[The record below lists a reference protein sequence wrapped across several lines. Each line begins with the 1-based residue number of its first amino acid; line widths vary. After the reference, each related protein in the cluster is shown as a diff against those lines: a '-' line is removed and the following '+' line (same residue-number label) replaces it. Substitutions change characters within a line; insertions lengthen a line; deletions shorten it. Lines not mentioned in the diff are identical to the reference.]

1 MAIKQRKQL
10 TGTTAQINAYAGV
23 EGQLVWD
30 KTKKKWVGMSG
41 TAGTNYPMA
50 SESHTHSISNVTNL
64 QSTLDGKQPK
74 GDYATSKALTD
85 GLAGKANKAHTH
97 AIADVTNLQT
107 TLNAIQGK
115 IPTKTSQLSNDS
127 GFLVTHPTIS
137 VAAKTLDSGSAA
149 TVTKSGTD
157 AAPVFTFGIP
167 KGADGAKGDRGDPGP
182 QGPQGPAGSSAPTP
196 KAYVTSAWRSGEQWY
211 RRWSDGWLEQGGR
224 LKFEFAAGGDNPYRS
239 FSLPTAFSNDTYTI
253 VATGAGGYGD
263 SILKVTSQTTS
274 SVTVFDTRASGGDVL
289 YYVLYV
295 HFYCSGY

>member
-107 TLNAIQGK
+107 TLDTITGT

-127 GFLVTHPTIS
+127 GFLTTHPTIS
-137 VAAKTLDSGSAA
+137 VAAKTLDSGSDA

-167 KGADGAKGDRGDPGP
+167 KGAKGDRGDTGP
-182 QGPQGPAGSSAPTP
+182 RGPQGPAGSSGPTP
-196 KAYVTSAWRSGEQWY
+196 NAYVVETQNKGTMWY
-211 RRWSDGWLEQGGR
+211 RKWSNGFIEQGNTTGGR
-224 LKFEFAAGGDNPYRS
+224 GAVTFGWAFKNRPCVMCIGSTRPVGIERVSATSFTPINPNESDYR
-239 FSLPTAFSNDTYTI
+239 DTLTEGWY
-253 VATGAGGYGD
+253 ACG
-263 SILKVTSQTTS
+263 
-274 SVTVFDTRASGGDVL
+274 F
-289 YYVLYV
+289 
-295 HFYCSGY
+295 

>member
-30 KTKKKWVGMSG
+30 KTKKKWVGLSG

-97 AIADVTNLQT
+97 AVADVTNLQT

-167 KGADGAKGDRGDPGP
+167 KGDKGDRGDTGP
-182 QGPQGPAGSSAPTP
+182 RGPQGPAGSSGPTP
-196 KAYVTSAWRSGEQWY
+196 NAYVIETARNGDNWY
-211 RRWSDGWLEQGGR
+211 RKWSNGFIEQGYMRADRWGR
-224 LKFEFAAGGDNPYRS
+224 SSVTFLWPFKEKAKVVLSSYTSYDVYPDNVTTTS
-239 FSLPTAFSNDTYTI
+239 FSL
-253 VATGAGGYGD
+253 G
-263 SILKVTSQTTS
+263 
-274 SVTVFDTRASGGDVL
+274 GGDDD
-289 YYVLYV
+289 
-295 HFYCSGY
+295 GYFTLNGWYAFGY

>member
-64 QSTLDGKQPK
+64 QTTLDGKQPK

-97 AIADVTNLQT
+97 DVADVTNLQT
-107 TLNAIQGK
+107 TLNAINDK

-167 KGADGAKGDRGDPGP
+167 KGDKGDRGDTGP
-182 QGPQGPAGSSAPTP
+182 RGPQGPAGSSGPTP
-196 KAYVTSAWRSGEQWY
+196 NAYVTEVNSKGTMWYRKWSNGFIEQWQ
-211 RRWSDGWLEQGGR
+211 LQN
-224 LKFEFAAGGDNPYRS
+224 F
-239 FSLPTAFSNDTYTI
+239 
-253 VATGAGGYGD
+253 
-263 SILKVTSQTTS
+263 TTS
-274 SVTVFDTRASGGDVL
+274 SRITFGWPFSSKASVLVTRGTSYDVFIEGVTTTGFSMGGGNNE
-289 YYVLYV
+289 
-295 HFYCSGY
+295 GYFSVNSWYAFGY

>member
-64 QSTLDGKQPK
+64 QSTLDGK
-74 GDYATSKALTD
+74 ATSKALTD
-85 GLAGKANKAHTH
+85 GLAGKANKVHTH
-97 AIADVTNLQT
+97 AVADVTNLQT
-107 TLNAIQGK
+107 TLNTIQGK

-149 TVTKSGTD
+149 TVTKSGTA

-167 KGADGAKGDRGDPGP
+167 KGAKGDKGDRGAT
-182 QGPQGPAGSSAPTP
+182 GPQGPAGSSGPTP
-196 KAYVTSAWRSGEQWY
+196 NAYVTTFENKGTMWY
-211 RRWSDGWLEQGGR
+211 RKWSNGFIEQGGNIG
-224 LKFEFAAGGDNPYRS
+224 KVTGGDDKEPIS
-239 FSLPTAFSNDTYTI
+239 FPIPFSNTSYFAWYDFN
-253 VATGAGGYGD
+253 VASASVIRKEVSKVYFHTGEAYQIYFSWYACG
-263 SILKVTSQTTS
+263 
-274 SVTVFDTRASGGDVL
+274 F
-289 YYVLYV
+289 
-295 HFYCSGY
+295 

>member
-64 QSTLDGKQPK
+64 QTTLDGKQPK
-74 GDYATSKALTD
+74 GDYATTKALTD

-97 AIADVTNLQT
+97 AVADVTNLQT
-107 TLNAIQGK
+107 TLNTINNK

-127 GFLVTHPTIS
+127 GFLVTPPTIS

-167 KGADGAKGDRGDPGP
+167 KGDKGDRGDTGP
-182 QGPQGPAGSSAPTP
+182 RGPQGPAGSSGPTP
-196 KAYVTSAWRSGEQWY
+196 NAYVTTVANKGTMWY
-211 RRWSDGWLEQGGR
+211 RKWSDGFIEQGDTAQGR
-224 LKFEFAAGGDNPYRS
+224 GTRS
-239 FSLPTAFSNDTYTI
+239 FGWPFTSIPC
-253 VATGAGGYGD
+253 VACVGVID
-263 SILKVTSQTTS
+263 PVFVNSISTTS
-274 SVTVFDTRASGGDVL
+274 FEPHGYNQDDYRDTLTRGWYA
-289 YYVLYV
+289 
-295 HFYCSGY
+295 CGY

>member
-1 MAIKQRKQL
+1 MTIKQRKQL

-64 QSTLDGKQPK
+64 QTTLDGKQPK
-74 GDYATSKALTD
+74 GDYATTKALTD

-97 AIADVTNLQT
+97 AVADVTNLQT
-107 TLNAIQGK
+107 TLNTITGK

-127 GFLVTHPTIS
+127 GFLTTHPTIS
-137 VAAKTLDSGSAA
+137 VAAKTLDSGSDA

-167 KGADGAKGDRGDPGP
+167 KGAKGDRGDTGP
-182 QGPQGPAGSSAPTP
+182 RGPQGPAGSSGPTP
-196 KAYVTSAWRSGEQWY
+196 DAYVTTVQTKGTMWY
-211 RRWSDGWLEQGGR
+211 RKWSNGFIEQG
-224 LKFEFAAGGDNPYRS
+224 N
-239 FSLPTAFSNDTYTI
+239 
-253 VATGAGGYGD
+253 
-263 SILKVTSQTTS
+263 SQNFTTS
-274 SVTVFDTRASGGDVL
+274 SRISFGWPFGSNPIVLLSKSNGYDLWVRSVSTTGIEFGGGNSSGSYFASSWYACG
-289 YYVLYV
+289 
-295 HFYCSGY
+295 F

>member
-50 SESHTHSISNVTNL
+50 SESHTHVVA
-64 QSTLDGKQPK
+64 DV
-74 GDYATSKALTD
+74 D
-85 GLAGKANKAHTH
+85 GL
-97 AIADVTNLQT
+97 QT
-107 TLNAIQGK
+107 VLNTINGK
-115 IPTKTSQLSNDS
+115 IPTKTSQLTNDS
-127 GFLVTHPTIS
+127 GFLKTHPKIS
-137 VAAKTLDSGSAA
+137 VAANTLAPGSVA

-196 KAYVTSAWRSGEQWY
+196 KAYVTSAWRSETQWY

-224 LKFEFAAGGDNPYRS
+224 LRFEVPAQSQDPFRS
-239 FSLPTAFSNDTYTI
+239 FSLPTAFSNTTYTTVI
-253 VATGAGGYGD
+253 TGEAGYGTNV
-263 SILKVTSQTTS
+263 LKVASQTTS
-274 SVTVFDTRASGGDVL
+274 SVTVIEAGAGTGEDA
-289 YYVLYV
+289 YYVLYI